1 MADDYWKGRVTVVT
15 GGASGI
21 GQATA
26 RGFAALGARVAIL
39 DLDDAAAGLT
49 LEEIRQSGGE
59 AEYHR
64 CDVTDESSVEDAIS
78 RTLAAWGRIDA
89 AHNNVG
95 ISPDTG
101 FVTDCPRDVWDKVFA
116 VNVTGVWLCMKHE
129 LKAMQAAGC
138 GAIVNTGSTSS
149 LRADPG
155 ISAYVASKHALVGL
169 TKSAALEN
177 AEQGIRVNLLCPG
190 ATATPMLERKADDG
204 YFVLDDFVQAK
215 VPMQRLAQPSEMAE
229 MVIWACSDKASYL
242 TGAVLAVDGGM
253 VAA

>member
-229 MVIWACSDKASYL
+229 MVIWACSDKACYL
-242 TGAVLAVDGGM
+242 TGAVLDVDGGM
-253 VAA
+253 VSA

>member
-177 AEQGIRVNLLCPG
+177 AEQGIAG
-190 ATATPMLERKADDG
+190 DQASALE
-204 YFVLDDFVQAK
+204 
-215 VPMQRLAQPSEMAE
+215 
-229 MVIWACSDKASYL
+229 
-242 TGAVLAVDGGM
+242 
-253 VAA
+253 